1 MSSLTDHT
9 AIATPVRRG
18 ILHRG
23 WRKMTW
29 VMIAWGVLFAVLCLI
44 AFGSGGHEIA
54 ECQKIGG
61 GLGEVCK
68 QAVAEKIESK
78 VEHLLTIGV
87 LGFLGLTA
95 VWAMTRPKA

>member
-1 MSSLTDHT
+1 MSTLTDHT

-18 ILHRG
+18 ILRRG
-23 WRKMTW
+23 WRKIT
-29 VMIAWGVLFAVLCLI
+29 WGVLFAVLCLI

-95 VWAMTRPKA
+95 IWAMTRPKDRG